1 MSSVSGQD
9 ISNNHGVGKKL
20 FNTNTAIGYLK
31 KRQQRM

>member
-9 ISNNHGVGKKL
+9 ISNNHRVEKKF

-31 KRQQRM
+31 KKQQRM